1 MQAVHQVFTSKAFP
15 LRSTMCFNPLWACVY
30 LLSNCKVTLNPY
42 GRLECI
48 FTPVVFLFIS
58 QQTFLFYFLPLIGKG
73 RGDGSNKKSLR
84 SAAVQS
90 THFTH
95 FTGRGGHNERFSYT
109 HFTPHCRHVPSV
121 CVCVCGDLNHEVTYL
136 PPPSVGAKAEMDRP
150 VYDYSTVLTSAEL

>member
-58 QQTFLFYFLPLIGKG
+58 QQTFLFFIFFPSLAREGGMEVI
-73 RGDGSNKKSLR
+73 KS
-84 SAAVQS
+84 
-90 THFTH
+90 HFDLLLFVSQHTSH
-95 FTGRGGHNERFSYT
+95 TSQVEGVTMSDSL
-109 HFTPHCRHVPSV
+109 TPISRPTAGMSHL
-121 CVCVCGDLNHEVTYL
+121 CVCVCAETLTMRSPTCH
-136 PPPSVGAKAEMDRP
+136 PPVWARKRRWTGPCMI
-150 VYDYSTVLTSAEL
+150 TVQC